1 VSGILVGFNHNGNLN
16 ETIAVS
22 LEIISRV
29 FRTLLWDQ
37 AKREKLSPIQMQF
50 LLFLSSHTR
59 RFTSVSELSRVFQL
73 TPPTVS
79 DAVKSL
85 EKKGLLQRMVSRQ
98 DKRKFPLLLT
108 PAGSKLVK
116 KLFNWQDTFLT
127 NLNEFPDRTRETV
140 SVFLL
145 QLLESLNETHLLDGI
160 RTCFSCSHFQNQSS
174 GSEGDEGFCVLRK
187 VSLNGKDLRLN
198 CPNYRTSAL

>member
-1 VSGILVGFNHNGNLN
+1 MEFSHNRNLN

-29 FRTLLWDQ
+29 FRTLLWNR

-50 LLFLSSHTR
+50 LLFLASHSR
-59 RFTSVSELSRVFQL
+59 RFTSVSELSHVFQL

-85 EKKGLLQRMVSRQ
+85 EKKGLFQRLVSRQ

-108 PAGSKLVK
+108 PAGSKLAK
-116 KLFNWQDTFLT
+116 ELFDWQESFLT
-127 NLNEFPDRTRETV
+127 NLNEFPERTRETV
-140 SVFLL
+140 SIFLL
-145 QLLESLNETHLLDGI
+145 QLLESLNETPLLDGI
-160 RTCFSCSHFQNQSS
+160 RTCFSCGYFQRQSS
-174 GSEGDEGFCVLRK
+174 ASEGVEGFCILRN
-187 VSLNGKDLRLN
+187 VSLNGKDMRLN
-198 CPNYRTSAL
+198 CPNYRTSPL

>member
-1 VSGILVGFNHNGNLN
+1 LMEFSHNGNLN

-22 LEIISRV
+22 LEIISRI
-29 FRTLLWDQ
+29 FRTLLWEQ

-50 LLFLSSHTR
+50 LLFLSTHTK
-59 RFTSVSELSRVFQL
+59 RFTSVSELSHVFQI

-85 EKKGLLQRMVSRQ
+85 EKKGLLQRLVSRQ

-108 PAGSKLVK
+108 PAGSRLAK
-116 KLFNWQDTFLT
+116 KMFNWQESFLT
-127 NLNEFPDRTRETV
+127 NLNKFPERTRETV
-140 SVFLL
+140 AVFLL

-160 RTCFSCSHFQNQSS
+160 RTCFSCLHFQNQRPVP
-174 GSEGDEGFCVLRK
+174 EGEEGYCVLRN

-198 CPNYRTSAL
+198 CPNYKTSAL